1 MAKKP
6 VILLTLCESL
16 SNTVVVSQALGHA
29 RVMADAGVGTF
40 HILAMA
46 WNASMQAD
54 AENFRAEAEGLC
66 GAPIHIVRGVRP
78 ALPGSWRINGARIA
92 RAVQQL
98 GIRFTH
104 VHARTDYSVVVSA
117 RAARMLDSMLIWDC
131 RGDSLAELDFRLS
144 GPAHWIARRVVERRT
159 ANAARLADRAQ
170 FVSHTLRRRMARVW
184 PEGMPVEVIPCAA
197 SDRLFFFD
205 RDLRRDARVDLGLDE
220 QTEFLAVQQLG
231 IRFTHV
237 HARTDYSVVVSA
249 RAARM
254 LDSMLIWDCRGDSLA
269 ELDFRLSGPAH
280 WIARRV
286 VERRTANAARLADR
300 AQFVSHTLRRRMARV
315 WPEGMPVEVIP
326 CAASD
331 RLFFFDRDLRRDA
344 RVDLGLDAQTPLYLY
359 SGSLAPYQKFPEM
372 LDLFQR
378 IKQVQ
383 ADAKLLIL
391 TADVPAASALVR
403 DTEAVLVRSVANSE
417 VNRYLNAAD
426 AAFMLRDKV
435 ATNIVASPTKFAEYG
450 LAGLPVVMTD
460 AVADSYAMAQEC
472 GNLVEVVDGSV
483 PTSIPK
489 IDRQAIAAFY
499 RIRLGREAV
508 TGAYRRLYA

>member
-92 RAVQQL
+92 RAVQRL

-205 RDLRRDARVDLGLDE
+205 RDLRRDARG
-220 QTEFLAVQQLG
+220 
-231 IRFTHV
+231 
-237 HARTDYSVVVSA
+237 
-249 RAARM
+249 
-254 LDSMLIWDCRGDSLA
+254 
-269 ELDFRLSGPAH
+269 
-280 WIARRV
+280 
-286 VERRTANAARLADR
+286 
-300 AQFVSHTLRRRMARV
+300 
-315 WPEGMPVEVIP
+315 
-326 CAASD
+326 
-331 RLFFFDRDLRRDA
+331 
-344 RVDLGLDAQTPLYLY
+344 DLGLDAQTPLYLY
-359 SGSLAPYQKFPEM
+359 SGGLAPYQKFPEM

-460 AVADSYAMAQEC
+460 AVADSYALAQEC

-489 IDRQAIAAFY
+489 IDRQVIAAFY